1 MGVPYFKIKDS
12 LKDMEA
18 VACSA
23 NLTLYRDL
31 SRRVFEIMRAK
42 LSSVEQYSIDEA
54 FFLVPPDG
62 DVLAIAAELQAV
74 IVQSLGLPVSIGI
87 GQSKTQAK
95 FANRC
100 TKQTG
105 QVTIWGVDTPPVPLT
120 DIPLGEIWGIGSGLV
135 AQFRGVGLLT
145 VADLLLVPADRLRA
159 RFGVVAVALQSELA
173 GRPVSP
179 VRVKRAVAQKS
190 LMSSR
195 TFNQAT
201 TNIAVVQDAL
211 TYHINQVGADMR
223 QLGTGATYLKIWVRP
238 SRFGDYAFQG
248 IRADITFDQPV
259 FDTHVL
265 LRAALGLLM
274 HRYVPGVPYQKVG
287 VMVAGLAAENGQLSL
302 LETPQKSVGLWSVVD
317 ALNQKFATGQVWLG
331 TTPAQAT
338 WRPKRALLM
347 PSYTTQWKDVPV
359 VSAS

>member
-1 MGVPYFKIKDS
+1 MYTEPIGLLDCNNFFVSCERAFRPDWRRRPVVVLSSNDGCVIARSQEIKDSGIPMGVPYFKIKDS

-105 QVTIWGVDTPPVPLT
+105 QVTIW
-120 DIPLGEIWGIGSGLV
+120 
-135 AQFRGVGLLT
+135 
-145 VADLLLVPADRLRA
+145 
-159 RFGVVAVALQSELA
+159 
-173 GRPVSP
+173 
-179 VRVKRAVAQKS
+179 
-190 LMSSR
+190 
-195 TFNQAT
+195 
-201 TNIAVVQDAL
+201 
-211 TYHINQVGADMR
+211 
-223 QLGTGATYLKIWVRP
+223 
-238 SRFGDYAFQG
+238 
-248 IRADITFDQPV
+248 
-259 FDTHVL
+259 
-265 LRAALGLLM
+265 
-274 HRYVPGVPYQKVG
+274 
-287 VMVAGLAAENGQLSL
+287 
-302 LETPQKSVGLWSVVD
+302 
-317 ALNQKFATGQVWLG
+317 
-331 TTPAQAT
+331 
-338 WRPKRALLM
+338 
-347 PSYTTQWKDVPV
+347 
-359 VSAS
+359 